1 MFTLNFKTMENKTL
15 YTQKEYA
22 TFKGVSSPYIN
33 RLMKKGKLV
42 TKGNESNTKFL
53 IVDCEENNKLFK
65 KSFG

>member
-15 YTQKEYA
+15 YTQKEYSL
-22 TFKGVSSPYIN
+22 FKGVSCPYIN

-42 TKGNESNTKFL
+42 TKLNESHTKVL

-65 KSFG
+65 KGLG